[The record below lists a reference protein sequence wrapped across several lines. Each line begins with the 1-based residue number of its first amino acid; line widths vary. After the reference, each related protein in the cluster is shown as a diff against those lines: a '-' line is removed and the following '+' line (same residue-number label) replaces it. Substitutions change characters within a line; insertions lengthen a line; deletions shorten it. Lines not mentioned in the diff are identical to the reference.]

1 MEPIPLINMQR
12 RLFVV
17 LALIVGV
24 APTFAKAQSVSWPA
38 FGHDSGLLHLDGL
51 TDVLPDFVGPV
62 DGSAELTIFTEGNHY
77 PVLLPLVL
85 ESFPTWCRS
94 TGACHIDPAKILIVT
109 LPQPMVVDIL
119 VKGGVRLGNAVIPVG
134 RDQHVFPDFVMG
146 GEQPLRQLAE
156 AGLME
161 KRAVIFARHR
171 GLGLLL
177 KRGLDDVHDLET
189 FHKHGP
195 TIVLAS
201 ESEAGAR
208 RQYLQTLEALMG
220 RQGAADLMTSEVR
233 TFPGRLGIQHRD
245 VPYAV
250 MNGLADGGIIFA
262 HLAAFYARQYPD
274 HLRFVAVDGAEPFGQ
289 QIALA
294 RTVHSASPSVAQFE
308 RFFLEV
314 ARAAYPAGGFATPDT
329 FAYGTELSL
338 SAK

>member
-1 MEPIPLINMQR
+1 MPIRLIDMQR
-12 RLFVV
+12 PLLVV
-17 LALIVGV
+17 LTLILGV
-24 APTFAKAQSVSWPA
+24 APTLATPQSVSWPA
-38 FGHDSGLLHLDGL
+38 FGDDNGLLHLNGL
-51 TDVLPDFVGPV
+51 TDVLPDFVGPI

-85 ESFPTWCRS
+85 ETFPAWCQA
-94 TGACHIDPAKILIVT
+94 TGACHVDAAKILIVT

-156 AGLME
+156 ARLIE
-161 KRAVIFARHR
+161 KRAVVFARHR

-177 KRGLDDVHDLET
+177 QRSLDDVHDLET
-189 FHKHGP
+189 FHQHVR

-201 ESEAGAR
+201 ESEPGAR
-208 RQYLQTLEALMG
+208 SQYQRTLEALMG
-220 RQGAADLMTSEVR
+220 RKSAADLMTREIR

-250 MNGLADGGIIFA
+250 MNGLADGGIIFS
-262 HLAAFYARQYPD
+262 HLGAFYARQYPD
-274 HLRFVAVDGAEPFGQ
+274 RLRYVAVNGAEQFGQ

-294 RTVHSASPSVAQFE
+294 RTVRSAGPIVAQFE
-308 RFFLEV
+308 RFFLDV
-314 ARAAYPAGGFATPDT
+314 ALGAYPAGGFAAPDT

-338 SAK
+338 ITK